1 MCCCKV
7 ESIVNLDDRGQVVLP
22 KEVREK
28 ANIRTGDKLA
38 IVNMDRSGKTCCII
52 LAKADDLAEKVK
64 QMLGPLVK
72 DTEFEKNLQQG
83 WEIAASAKVFCGNGC
98 SQELSTDCCSRRQW
112 IGTK

>member
-83 WEIAASAKVFCGNGC
+83 WEISISIFLYFCRHKLTIHGLYQRGIK
-98 SQELSTDCCSRRQW
+98 T
-112 IGTK
+112 IIIKY